1 MILKMKGC
9 MLIGLLSQMTSNQK
23 LIVLYLIEQASIEG
37 IVENISYAELAEFLY
52 VKPAPGR
59 KNAGLPSKQTIRN
72 HLKAIE
78 RDFPEHFKI
87 ISEGQKLKV
96 QFLRFNELN
105 RENDTEVNTDLNTG
119 KNQASIGIE
128 GRFSEQVNPEVNT
141 VLNTEGQNSAPVKN
155 LNIINK
161 QNITNTNNKQVIA
174 EDFYPSAE
182 TLAVAQSRGFHNANN
197 REEIRR
203 FIAYNQAQQ
212 TRFTDFNPLYLRW
225 LERKQGYQQRT
236 NGKAVRTN
244 DVRSKT
250 NSYDNA
256 LARVIAANRHNLQ
269 RDDGFLASFGLNTH
283 IASVVH
289 DDLNLWE
296 CVPH

>member
-1 MILKMKGC
+1 
-9 MLIGLLSQMTSNQK
+9 MLRGLLSQMTSNQK

-87 ISEGQKLKV
+87 ISDGQKLKV

-105 RENDTEVNTDLNTG
+105 RENDTEVNTDFNTD
-119 KNQASIGIE
+119 KNQASIGLE

-141 VLNTEGQNSAPVKN
+141 VLNTEGQNSAYVKN

-161 QNITNTNNKQVIA
+161 QNITNTNSKQVIA
-174 EDFYPSAE
+174 GDFYPSAE
-182 TLAVAQSRGFHNANN
+182 TLAAAEARGFQNAANPD
-197 REEIRR
+197 EIRR

-225 LERKQGYQQRT
+225 LERGQGFQQRT
-236 NGKAVRTN
+236 NGKAAVRTN
-244 DVRSKT
+244 NHVRSKT
-250 NSYDNA
+250 NSYDHA
-256 LARVIAANRHNLQ
+256 MARVIAANRHNLQ
-269 RDDGFLASFGLNTH
+269 RDDGFLAGFGLNTH
-283 IASVVH
+283 IQALVH

>member
-1 MILKMKGC
+1 
-9 MLIGLLSQMTSNQK
+9 MLDLLRNGAPHAQK
-23 LIVLYLIEQASIEG
+23 LIMLCLFHKARNSCG
-37 IVENISYAELAEFLY
+37 IVDNISYAELAEFLY

-105 RENDTEVNTDLNTG
+105 GEDNTEVNTDDLASE
-119 KNQASIGIE
+119 NQAGIGLE
-128 GRFSEQVNPEVNT
+128 ERFQEQVNTELNT
-141 VLNTEGQNSAPVKN
+141 VLNTEGQNSASVKN
-155 LNIINK
+155 INIINK
-161 QNITNTNNKQVIA
+161 QNITNTNSKQMISD
-174 EDFYPSAE
+174 DFYPTAE

-197 REEIRR
+197 PEEIRR

-212 TRFTDFNPLYLRW
+212 TRFSDFNPLYLRW
-225 LERKQGYQQRT
+225 LERGQGFQQRT

-244 DVRSKT
+244 DVRRKA
-250 NSYDNA
+250 NSYDSA
-256 LARVIAANRHNLQ
+256 MARVIAANRDNLR
-269 RDDGFLASFGLNTH
+269 RDDGFLSGFGLNAH
-283 IASVVH
+283 IASLVH
-289 DDLNLWE
+289 DDVNLWE
-296 CVPH
+296 CVSH